1 MDTRVWH
8 QIGLELVQIDVQC
21 TIEAQAGRDG
31 ADNLSNES
39 VQVLVVWSW
48 DIEISAA
55 DVVDRFIIDEESAVR
70 VLDGAVRGED
80 RVIWFDN

>member
-1 MDTRVWH
+1 M
-8 QIGLELVQIDVQC
+8 
-21 TIEAQAGRDG
+21 
-31 ADNLSNES
+31 SNES